1 MPMPAGSPPLALKV
15 DCLGV
20 RFAGR
25 DVLRGLSFSVPRGA
39 TVVVIGPNGS
49 GKTVLFKALIGVQPH
64 EGQVLWPGG
73 SRLGY
78 VPQKLDLERDLPLS
92 AADLLRAKAS
102 LYRGSRETP
111 GRALNLVGLPEALAR
126 QPIGTLSGGQFQRL
140 LLAFAMMG
148 RPDVLL
154 CDEATAGVDEAG
166 EQNLLG
172 VLHRLRETEGLTL
185 LLISHDLS
193 LIDSRVDQVLCLGV
207 GGRAWMGSPDSVLT
221 PEHLREAY
229 GTSLSLHWHSGH
241 ARPVD

>member
-1 MPMPAGSPPLALKV
+1 MVAGPLALKV
-15 DCLGV
+15 DHLGV
-20 RFAGR
+20 RFGDR
-25 DVLRGLSFSVPRGA
+25 WVLRDLSFSVPRGA
-39 TVVVIGPNGS
+39 TVAVIGPNGS
-49 GKTVLFKALIGVQPH
+49 GKTVLFKALIGVQTH
-64 EGQVLWPGG
+64 EGDVFWPAG

-92 AADLLRAKAS
+92 AGDLLRAKAS
-102 LYRGSRETP
+102 LYRSPRETP
-111 GRALNLVGLPEALAR
+111 ERALSLVGLPDALSR

-166 EQNLLG
+166 EQNLLS

-193 LIDSRVDQVLCLGV
+193 LIDSRVDQVLCLGA
-207 GGRAWMGSPDSVLT
+207 GGRAWMGPPDLVLT
-221 PEHLREAY
+221 AERLREAY
-229 GTSLSLHWHSGH
+229 GAPLSFHRHDGH
-241 ARPVD
+241 VE